1 MMLWTMSSHRLLG
14 SISTSP
20 CTGRQQAAFS
30 TEPFRVHSARDTF
43 LHVHTVHVVFF
54 CMATQCMQHF
64 SVWPLGACDTFLYGH
79 TVHVILLCMLT
90 FFQVFM
96 DTPHLQFEYLAILL
110 GVQTVYDTLLRVLPS
125 LMLPVRVRHGDVSP
139 QRLPRLVRQLP
150 VLVQLEPNSDIDRR
164 TTLTI
169 QDDHLT

>member
-1 MMLWTMSSHRLLG
+1 
-14 SISTSP
+14 
-20 CTGRQQAAFS
+20 
-30 TEPFRVHSARDTF
+30 
-43 LHVHTVHVVFF
+43 
-54 CMATQCMQHF
+54 MQYF

-150 VLVQLEPNSDIDRR
+150 VLVQLERNSDIDRR